1 MTKIR
6 VFALVLIVALTV
18 FSCKKTP
25 KKIGT
30 DMQPAS
36 SMITVAFTDAADIT
50 TRTEN
55 INSVASTNLYMV
67 SAGNMNDPVFGI
79 SNFDFFTQLSLTTE
93 SQTWGD
99 NAVAD
104 SVVLNLVYNGYYG
117 DTLEYLTFKVYEM
130 EEEIKSDTT
139 YKSNYTFD
147 YNPTLLADY
156 SFSPRPLSPPDSVL
170 DRGTL
175 RIPINPELGNKFI
188 ANEASMTNNTHFKE
202 FFKGLYVD
210 CVQTNASGAICYFNP
225 THSYS
230 YLRVYYHNDTDTL
243 SYDFGVSSTD
253 TWVNHYSHDYT
264 GHENIFEDNTQLYL
278 QGSAGTKVWIKFPN
292 IKEWAD
298 SFEQHV
304 VINEAKLVLT
314 GSVTDTAMY
323 TPPSS
328 LILVGEKHTDADTS
342 YVYLPDQ
349 YEGATYFG
357 GFYDSSTNTLWFRIS
372 EYIQKLVL
380 KGTFQDLDGIY
391 INVSSSATVARRW
404 AFYGNDDAVADSLQL
419 RLEVVYS
426 LVNE

>member
-6 VFALVLIVALTV
+6 VFTLVLIVALTL

-36 SMITVAFTDAADIT
+36 SMITVAFTDESDILT
-50 TRTEN
+50 NTKN
-55 INSVASTNLYMV
+55 VNSVASTNIYMV
-67 SAGNMNDPVFGI
+67 TLGNMNDPVFGI
-79 SNFDFFTQLSLTTE
+79 SNFDFFSQLSLTTE
-93 SQTWGD
+93 SQTWGN

-104 SVVLNLVYNGYYG
+104 SVVLNLVYSGYYG
-117 DTLEYLTFKVYEM
+117 DTLEYLTVNVYEL
-130 EEEIKSDTT
+130 EEDMISDTT
-139 YKSNYTFD
+139 YRSNYVFD
-147 YNPTLLADY
+147 YNPTMLADY
-156 SFSPRPLSPPDSVL
+156 SFSPRPLTSPDTVL

-175 RIPINPELGNKFI
+175 RIPIDPALGNKFI
-188 ANEASMTNNTHFKE
+188 ANEASMTSNASFKE
-202 FFKGLYVD
+202 FFKGIYVD
-210 CVQTNASGAICYFNP
+210 CVKSNAAGAICYFNP

-230 YLRVYYHNDTDTL
+230 YMRVYYHNDTDTL
-243 SYDFGVSSTD
+243 SYDFGISSTNV
-253 TWVNHYSHDYT
+253 WVNHYTHDYT
-264 GHENIFEDNTQLYL
+264 GHENIFEDNSQLYV

-298 SFEQHV
+298 AQNGNV

-323 TPPSS
+323 TPPAT
-328 LILVGEKHTDADTS
+328 LVLVGEKYGADTT

-349 YEGATYFG
+349 YVGSNYYG
-357 GFYDSSTNTLWFRIS
+357 GVYDKSSGTLWFRIS
-372 EYIQKLVL
+372 EYIQKLV
-380 KGTFQDLDGIY
+380 KYGTYQDLDGIF

-404 AFYGNDDAVADSLQL
+404 AFYGNDDAIADSLRL
-419 RLEVVYS
+419 RLEIVYS